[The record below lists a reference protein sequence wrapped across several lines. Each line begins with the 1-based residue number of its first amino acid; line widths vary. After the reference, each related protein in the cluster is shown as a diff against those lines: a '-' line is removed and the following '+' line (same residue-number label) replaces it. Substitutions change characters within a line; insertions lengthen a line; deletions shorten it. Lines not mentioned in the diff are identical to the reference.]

1 MAFECILSN
10 CSSTISVR
18 LSNPLSLRLRGMVV
32 LKGRRPVDA
41 TDDYDTDDD
50 AANDDIADLQSVVT
64 ARTSA
69 TSLSSSVSALGPF

>member
-10 CSSTISVR
+10 CSSTISAR
-18 LSNPLSLRLRGMVV
+18 LSHPLSLRLRGMVV

>member
-1 MAFECILSN
+1 
-10 CSSTISVR
+10 
-18 LSNPLSLRLRGMVV
+18 MVV
-32 LKGRRPVDA
+32 LKGRLPVDA

-50 AANDDIADLQSVVT
+50 AANDDRADLQSVVT